1 MPAPLRPV
9 AGAFVLL
16 GGFWGAWA
24 VAAADVERGFG
35 LSHGRFGALLS
46 ASLAAAAAANA
57 VGGALAERHGTQRT
71 LCVALALWGAA
82 LVAGAA
88 APSFASFAAALVA
101 VIAAGGVI
109 DVTMNVA
116 ATSGLGS
123 DAGAMVR
130 FHAFFNTGGA
140 AGAAAAGLLAAS
152 GVSWRWAWGVI
163 AALAFTLASVL
174 ARRDL
179 PAAGPGEQVPLA
191 GALSLL
197 RRENL
202 ILVALAFAVGSLVEG
217 GVELWGVLFLRTTF
231 PSGLAVGATSAVLGY
246 LVAASARA
254 FLGGL
259 AGRSGAAR
267 GVTLGAGTAAV
278 GVVVLAVADPPVVAG
293 AGLVLAAGG
302 ISMCWPLLLSL
313 VAAERGRPG
322 PAIGAVT
329 AVGYLGFVIGPT
341 VVGWLAGALGLRVG
355 LLVLAVAAVFV
366 AVSPQ
371 LRLDRR
377 GVSRPSP

>member
-9 AGAFVLL
+9 AAAFVIL

-35 LSHGRFGALLS
+35 LSHGRFGVLLS
-46 ASLAAAAAANA
+46 VSLAAAAVANA

-71 LCVALALWGAA
+71 LSIALALWGAA
-82 LVAGAA
+82 LVAGAV
-88 APSFASFAAALVA
+88 APSLAFFAAALVA

-130 FHAFFNTGGA
+130 FHAFFNTGAAVGA
-140 AGAAAAGLLAAS
+140 AGVGLSAAS

-163 AALAFTLASVL
+163 AILAFALASVL
-174 ARRDL
+174 ARREL
-179 PAAGPGEQVPLA
+179 PAAGAGEQVPLG

-197 RRENL
+197 RREGL
-202 ILVALAFAVGSLVEG
+202 VLVALAFAIGSLVEG

-267 GVTLGAGTAAV
+267 GVTLGAATAAV
-278 GVVVLAVADPPVVAG
+278 GVVVLAVADPPVIAG

-313 VAAERGRPG
+313 VAGERERPG

-371 LRLDRR
+371 LRLERR
-377 GVSRPSP
+377 SVSRPSS